1 MQQAKER
8 SSEAVDAAQAFEDLR
23 SEVSVLRRA
32 VEALP
37 GEWEANQPPD
47 YTPTLGSIAKGL
59 KAVADRLQSIE
70 GHPALRITPDQH
82 QQAIAKAG
90 NNLMQEAGSKLYAAG
105 RELEQTREHLA
116 ALIGSA
122 RTQDKQRRWLAITAA
137 AALVVGLLLSPFAV
151 RLLPFGWDAGVA
163 ASILGTDRWNAGQ
176 QLMKSTNPTGW
187 ETLAAEITLAEA
199 NHDALSACRAAAAQ
213 TKKEQRCTIVVPPP

>member
-1 MQQAKER
+1 MQQATER
-8 SSEAVDAAQAFEDLR
+8 SSGAVDAAQAFEDLR

-37 GEWEANQPPD
+37 AEWEANQPPD

-59 KAVADRLQSIE
+59 KAVTDRLQSIE
-70 GHPALRITPDQH
+70 GHPALRMTPDQH

-90 NNLMQEAGSKLYAAG
+90 DTLMQEAASKLYAARRG
-105 RELEQTREHLA
+105 FEQEREHLA
-116 ALIGSA
+116 GLIGSG
-122 RTQDKQRRWLAITAA
+122 RTQDKQRRWLVTTAA
-137 AALVVGLLLSPFAV
+137 AALLVGLVISPFAT

-176 QLMKSTNPTGW
+176 QLMKSTNPAGW
-187 ETLAAEITLAEA
+187 ATLAAEMNLAEA
-199 NHDALSACRAAAAQ
+199 NHDALSVCRAAAGQ
-213 TKKEQRCTIVVPPP
+213 TKKEQRCTIVVPAP

>member
-1 MQQAKER
+1 MQQATER

-59 KAVADRLQSIE
+59 NTVVERLQSIE
-70 GHPALRITPDQH
+70 GHPALRMTPDQH
-82 QQAIAKAG
+82 RQAIAQAG
-90 NNLMQEAGSKLYAAG
+90 STLMQQAASSLYAA
-105 RELEQTREHLA
+105 RQDVEQERAHIA

-122 RTQDKQRRWLAITAA
+122 RTQDKQLKWLLWTGIV
-137 AALVVGLLLSPFAV
+137 ALLCGLLASPAFA
-151 RLLPFGWDAGVA
+151 RLLPFGWNESVA
-163 ASILGTDRWNAGQ
+163 VSILGTDRWNAGQ
-176 QLMKSTNPTGW
+176 QLMKSSNPTGW
-187 ETLAAEITLAEA
+187 VTLATEMNLAET
-199 NHDALSACRAAAAQ
+199 NHDALRACRVAAAQ
-213 TKKEQRCTIVVPPP
+213 TKKEQRCTIIVPAP